1 MYYGQQLLNTL
12 PAHESNASTTT
23 MVPLYKREK
32 QMQRGEIFRKRQ
44 SQDLNLGYWA
54 AVALS
59 SSKLRHKCQPKIYSN
74 SICIPMFGLVW
85 FFLPVP
91 MAYGS
96 SQARER
102 TCTTAATWAAAV
114 ISRARCATELL
125 FCFLMEQMRI
135 SFHNLECAN
144 NENLIFLFLFFS
156 FCLFRATSASYGG
169 SQARGGIRAAASSL
183 CHSHSNAGSKL
194 HLRSI
199 PQLMATPDA

>member
-1 MYYGQQLLNTL
+1 MHPHIGKKKKWSMYYGQQLLNTL

-85 FFLPVP
+85 FFCLCPWHMEVP
-91 MAYGS
+91 RPEKEPAL
-96 SQARER
+96 QQQP
-102 TCTTAATWAAAV
+102 
-114 ISRARCATELL
+114 ELL
-125 FCFLMEQMRI
+125 Q
-135 SFHNLECAN
+135 
-144 NENLIFLFLFFS
+144 
-156 FCLFRATSASYGG
+156 
-169 SQARGGIRAAASSL
+169 
-183 CHSHSNAGSKL
+183 
-194 HLRSI
+194 
-199 PQLMATPDA
+199 